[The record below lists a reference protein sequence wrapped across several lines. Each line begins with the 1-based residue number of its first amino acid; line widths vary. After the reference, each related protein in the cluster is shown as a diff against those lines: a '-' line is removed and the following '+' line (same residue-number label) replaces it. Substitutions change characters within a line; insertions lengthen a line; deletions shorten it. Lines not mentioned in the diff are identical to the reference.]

1 MAAEYDF
8 EIHDLLVICGINEA
22 ATRTAIIQ
30 EGFTTPN
37 QFSRITPD
45 EVETMVKNLRQPRGD
60 QPGVRIGAVPT
71 KNLKALVWWARDKK
85 RRNHEINIEEFDEAK
100 LEECIIKL
108 EVEDKDEDTKVDA
121 PGQLKVADEWVKW
134 ELALY
139 NYLMSITGASGV
151 PLAYVIRK
159 EIEDVD
165 DYVFEND
172 VERLIHEAPLEG
184 PVFNAD
190 NHQVYRIIKSKLV
203 GTDNWE
209 WISQYDR
216 TENGRATMNT
226 LRTHYD
232 GPGEITK
239 RVARAEAQIQSLH
252 YKSEQTFSFERFI
265 TKLNGA
271 YQVLQEH
278 KEGLTERKKV
288 SLMCDKI
295 QNNNPS
301 LVAAVQIVRHTPTL
315 STNFRAA
322 ANQLSESISSIFPSQ
337 DKPQTD
343 RFKRK
348 MSAFGSD
355 RGGGR
360 GSSGRFGGGRGGGRS
375 RGRDNGR
382 GRGGRYNRTTGADS
396 ALCNGVDISNLERN
410 FTADEWRQLPNLV
423 RDSIRSARAR
433 KRSRN
438 DQNPP
443 ARGVSG
449 VTTNEEGPAAEN
461 INNEMQAPH
470 PGGNQPNNAGRAFG
484 RNAYQGR
491 GGNHGQQS

>member
-8 EIHDLLVICGINEA
+8 EIHDLLVICGINEI

-30 EGFTTPN
+30 EGFTTPA

-45 EVETMVKNLRQPRGD
+45 EVETMVKNLRQPRGN
-60 QPGVRIGAVPT
+60 QPGVWIGAVHT

-85 RRNHEINIEEFDEAK
+85 RRNQEIDIDEFDEAK
-100 LEECIIKL
+100 LEECIVKL
-108 EVEDKDEDTKVDA
+108 EVDDKDEDAKVDA
-121 PGQLKVADEWVKW
+121 PGQLKLADDWVRW

-159 EIEDVD
+159 EIDDVD

-184 PVFNAD
+184 PIFNAD

-239 RVARAEAQIQSLH
+239 RVARAEAQIQALH

-301 LVAAVQIVRHTPTL
+301 LVAAVQFVRHTPDLCTD
-315 STNFRAA
+315 FRAA
-322 ANQLSESISSIFPSQ
+322 ANKLSESVSSIFPSQ
-337 DKPQTD
+337 DRPQND

-348 MSAFGSD
+348 VSAVGSD
-355 RGGGR
+355 RSSGR
-360 GSSGRFGGGRGGGRS
+360 GSGGRFGSGRGGRN
-375 RGRDNGR
+375 RGRDGGR
-382 GRGGRYNRTTGADS
+382 GRGGRHNRTTGADS

-433 KRSRN
+433 KRSRS

-443 ARGVSG
+443 RGIAG
-449 VTTNEEGPAAEN
+449 VATNEGPVPENN
-461 INNEMQAPH
+461 INESLTVN
-470 PGGNQPNNAGRAFG
+470 PGANQPNNAGRGFG
-484 RNAYQGR
+484 RNAYHGR
-491 GGNHGQQS
+491 GGNHQEHQQS

>member
-8 EIHDLLVICGINEA
+8 EIHDLLVVCGINEA

-37 QFSRITPD
+37 QFSRITPE
-45 EVETMVKNLRQPRGD
+45 EVEAMVKNLRQPRGN
-60 QPGVRIGAVPT
+60 QPGVWIGAVPT

-85 RRNHEINIEEFDEAK
+85 RRNQEIDIDEFDEAK

-108 EVEDKDEDTKVDA
+108 EVDNKDEDSKVDA
-121 PGQLKVADEWVKW
+121 PGQLKVADDWVKW

-159 EIEDVD
+159 EIEDIG
-165 DYVFEND
+165 DYTFEND

-184 PVFNAD
+184 PIFNAD

-203 GTDNWE
+203 GTDSWE

-239 RVARAEAQIQSLH
+239 RVARAEAQIQALH
-252 YKSEQTFSFERFI
+252 YKSEQSFSFERFI

-295 QNNNPS
+295 QNNNPA
-301 LVAAVQIVRHTPTL
+301 LVAAVQIVRHAPDL
-315 STNFRAA
+315 SIDFRSA
-322 ANQLSESISSIFPSQ
+322 ANKLSEAISSIFPSQ

-343 RFKRK
+343 RYKRK
-348 MSAFGSD
+348 MSSVGSD

-360 GSSGRFGGGRGGGRS
+360 TAGGGRFGGR
-375 RGRDNGR
+375 NGR
-382 GRGGRYNRTTGADS
+382 GRGRAGGQGRGGRHNRTTGGDS
-396 ALCNGVDISNLERN
+396 AICNGVDISNLERN
-410 FTADEWRQLPNLV
+410 FTPDEWRQLPNLV

-433 KRSRN
+433 KKSRN

-443 ARGVSG
+443 RGVSG
-449 VTTNEEGPAAEN
+449 VATNDLIVPEN
-461 INNEMQAPH
+461 NNGTQPNNNP
-470 PGGNQPNNAGRAFG
+470 PGVNQQNNAGRGFG
-484 RNAYQGR
+484 RNAYQNR
-491 GGNHGQQS
+491 GGNQEQQS